1 MAAATCS
8 ALPLA
13 VLPQY
18 KRAVWSRGQHPG
30 QKCSALPSQ
39 VQGCVCVFPAMD
51 LPPSP
56 PLAYTQHISLLTL
69 ALSHIHSPCIH
80 SPCRPGASEDQ
91 LDEAEHQLGTTLC
104 PALRVLYRVH
114 DGQELEFDR
123 QVDKQRTS
131 MHDSIFHG
139 MFGGR
144 AGGWADGWVGG

>member
-1 MAAATCS
+1 
-8 ALPLA
+8 
-13 VLPQY
+13 
-18 KRAVWSRGQHPG
+18 
-30 QKCSALPSQ
+30 
-39 VQGCVCVFPAMD
+39 MD

-69 ALSHIHSPCIH
+69 ALSHIHSPC
-80 SPCRPGASEDQ
+80 RPGASEDQ
-91 LDEAEHQLGTTLC
+91 LDEAERQLGITLC